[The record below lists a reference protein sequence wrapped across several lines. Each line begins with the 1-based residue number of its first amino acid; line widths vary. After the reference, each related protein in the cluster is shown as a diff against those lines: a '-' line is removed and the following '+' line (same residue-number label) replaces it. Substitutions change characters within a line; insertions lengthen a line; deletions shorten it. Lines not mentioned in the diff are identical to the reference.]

1 MFKSIARYISGHL
14 TTMALLPCVLLGAV
28 IFYDVSMSLQRMND
42 AYDAEYNAFFSHA
55 VLSVVHETQKERG
68 ASAGYIGSGGK
79 KFKSTLTKQRSLT
92 NKFVSQLEEK
102 SKTWQLSEPM
112 QRELIEFQRKFAK
125 LEQVRRDVDNLTM
138 SLGDA
143 LKYYTDINLKGL
155 HIVITA
161 SRLSNDHIIST
172 ELFSIY
178 NFSNAKES
186 AGIERAVLSNVLSKD
201 EMTQAA
207 KIKHVSLL
215 TKQEVYLEEAL
226 EASPPPMKTLFERA
240 LASSEFSEVD
250 KYRSLIAATNTNFNL
265 DAEKWFSAATKR
277 INVLKSAEEQ
287 ALDLVD
293 ATAINIQ
300 ERAVLVLVV
309 ESVILIVGLLIT
321 FALFTAIKLRRRQSQ
336 KIAQGIQ
343 VAIRNKDLSHEIAVL
358 SSDEL
363 GNSAKDINHLTMQ
376 FENDLVEFAQVSQRI
391 ASSTE
396 DASLAINHSKQN
408 LEEQQDG
415 IKTIA
420 AASEQMSKNI
430 KVIASSMNENS
441 QAARVV
447 ATESIRGQKVVTDAV
462 SVIQDASDDMAKSA
476 VAVDALNNRVG
487 SITSMVEMIRSIAEQ
502 TNLLALNAAIE
513 AARAGEQ
520 GRGFAVVADEVRG
533 LASRTQK
540 STEEISALVSEL
552 QTSSKEASSIIM
564 QGQDNA
570 VQAAQRAQEIKTA
583 LSQIVTQAQQVET
596 VTESVSQSTQQQSD
610 AISDISKNIAIIFD
624 KSAENVSGAE
634 QIVQAAVT
642 ISDAAIDMD
651 KLIAQYN
658 VAENKR

>member
-1 MFKSIARYISGHL
+1 
-14 TTMALLPCVLLGAV
+14 MALLPCVLLGAV

>member
-610 AISDISKNIAIIFD
+610 AISDISKNIAIIFE

-642 ISDAAIDMD
+642 ISDSAIDMD

>member
-1 MFKSIARYISGHL
+1 
-14 TTMALLPCVLLGAV
+14 MALLPCVLLGAV

-610 AISDISKNIAIIFD
+610 AISDISKNIAIIFE

-642 ISDAAIDMD
+642 ISDSAIDMD

>member
-79 KFKSTLTKQRSLT
+79 KFKSTLIKQRSLT
-92 NKFVSQLEEK
+92 NKFVSQLEER
-102 SKTWQLSEPM
+102 SKTWQLSQPM

-226 EASPPPMKTLFERA
+226 EASPPSMKALFERA

-321 FALFTAIKLRRRQSQ
+321 FALFSAIKLRRRQSQ

-343 VAIRNKDLSHEIAVL
+343 VAIRNKNLSHEIAVL

-363 GNSAKDINHLTMQ
+363 GDSAKDINHLTMQ
-376 FENDLVEFAQVSQRI
+376 FENDLVEFGQVSQRI

-396 DASLAINHSKQN
+396 EATLAINHSKQN

-570 VQAAQRAQEIKTA
+570 VQAAQRAQEIKAA

-610 AISDISKNIAIIFD
+610 AISDISKNIATIFD

-634 QIVQAAVT
+634 QIVQAAVA
-642 ISDAAIDMD
+642 ISDSAIDMD